1 MSGWLALQLL
11 LVSTSPAV
19 DAADSVNSLPI
30 DSSQRHPHRA
40 PQPQRSA
47 EPRTSGSSTYAQRLQ
62 THKKAERLLAEVPA
76 GVREERAEARELLRV
91 QRWALRRTHL
101 PRPRKQNLDPTA
113 ESHAITNDHHHM
125 NQNLADPPH
134 HSSGR
139 SHKNHRE
146 RDGSDLDTGGGT
158 RGGGGG
164 TGAGGR
170 GGGMGQGGSKK
181 ATVQFVFVA
190 LGSISQIDASAFLI
204 RNMEVCSLPPQAP
217 LTLTLTP
224 P

>member
-40 PQPQRSA
+40 PLPQRSA

-164 TGAGGR
+164 TGAGRWDR
-170 GGGMGQGGSKK
+170 GSAAKRR
-181 ATVQFVFVA
+181 
-190 LGSISQIDASAFLI
+190 ISHRSQLIFRPKSLLFLSFLVLMSQ
-204 RNMEVCSLPPQAP
+204 N
-217 LTLTLTP
+217 TLRKLQNI
-224 P
+224 